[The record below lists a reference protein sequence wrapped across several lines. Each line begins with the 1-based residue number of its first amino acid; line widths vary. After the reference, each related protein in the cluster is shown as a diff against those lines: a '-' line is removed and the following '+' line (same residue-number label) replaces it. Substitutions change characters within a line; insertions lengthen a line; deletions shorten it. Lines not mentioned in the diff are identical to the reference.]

1 MPSMDP
7 TQWKEETERVAIRL
21 KNKEVAHKLNGK
33 NNENKDKISWYII
46 LTIIQI
52 TTNV

>member
-21 KNKEVAHKLNGK
+21 KNKEVAHKLNGDWNGQK
-33 NNENKDKISWYII
+33 VYKS
-46 LTIIQI
+46 I
-52 TTNV
+52 TV